1 MNPFAVFD
9 LPVAFAL
16 EAAELERRHLDL
28 AKAVHPDRYAQ
39 ALPAERREAAN
50 RATTVSEAYR
60 MLRDPV
66 KRAEAVF
73 RAAGIG
79 VSENEVPKAS
89 PAFLMEVMEQREAL
103 SDAREAKDAR
113 AIMALTDTL
122 QAAETEVLLELT
134 QKLVWNAEGNGGTRE
149 ALLQLLPRLSEL
161 RYYRRFLEEA
171 ERALED
177 VS

>member
-9 LPVAFAL
+9 LPTSFAL
-16 EAAELERRHLDL
+16 ESAELERRHLDL

-60 MLRDPV
+60 TLRDPV

-73 RAAGIG
+73 RAAGIAVG
-79 VSENEVPKAS
+79 ESEEPKAT
-89 PAFLMEVMEQREAL
+89 PAFLMDVMEQREAL
-103 SDAREAKDAR
+103 ADARDAKDVA
-113 AIMALTDTL
+113 AIMRLTESLQEQESAALSELSAHLTWSASTPRETL
-122 QAAETEVLLELT
+122 LA
-134 QKLVWNAEGNGGTRE
+134 
-149 ALLQLLPRLSEL
+149 LLPRLGEL

-177 VS
+177 LT

>member
-9 LPVAFAL
+9 LPAAFAL

-73 RAAGIG
+73 REAGIG
-79 VSENEVPKAS
+79 VSESEVPKAS

-103 SDAREAKDAR
+103 SDARDAKDAS
-113 AIMALTDTL
+113 AITALTETL
-122 QAAETEVLLELT
+122 QSAETEVLVELT
-134 QKLVWNAEGNGGTRE
+134 QKLMWTEGGSRE
-149 ALLQLLPRLSEL
+149 AHLGLLPRLSEL

-177 VS
+177 VT